1 MKFLCIE
8 CDTSMALISTSGPDN
23 GSMQVLFKCRSCCRE
38 IAMLTNA
45 METQMVH
52 SLGVKIGPSGA
63 EGAGQEKAKPMGMI
77 RSSLR
82 GYSDFAGAAD
92 TDTAA
97 GAAGTVAA
105 DTADTV
111 AASADV
117 SKSPHHGTTQT
128 ISDVD
133 TTESTSKCPFTGMV
147 NEQMEK
153 QAESEGPVWTPEAE
167 ARMAQIPSFIRP
179 MVQKGIEEHA
189 RSNKCPIIDE
199 ALIDSVRNSM
209 GMQMSSDKPGT

>member
-1 MKFLCIE
+1 MKFLCVE

-23 GSMQVLFKCRSCCRE
+23 GSMRVLFKCRSCGRE

-82 GYSDFAGAAD
+82 GYSDFASD

-97 GAAGTVAA
+97 GAA
-105 DTADTV
+105 DTV
-111 AASADV
+111 AARADV

>member
-23 GSMQVLFKCRSCCRE
+23 GSMRVLFKCRSCGRE

>member
-23 GSMQVLFKCRSCCRE
+23 GSMQVLFKCRSCGRE

-97 GAAGTVAA
+97 GAAGSVAA